1 MANEVTIDPQERFL
15 EFFKKEKYRQRIGQ
29 MAIQGK
35 ESFTVEFED
44 LFSFDQKLAEA
55 LLDKPETFL
64 EHANNAAYAQLGI
77 ENAEYAQEIDKVT
90 VRITRL
96 LGHEQLRKLGS
107 KQMGKLVMIE
117 AIVVR
122 ATPVR
127 PMVMKAMFKC
137 KRCGTMNEVEQKGQF
152 LKAPTVCAGADC
164 GKDGPFEFVQEESKF
179 IDSQDLRLQER
190 PEDLPPGQLPRT
202 LAAKII
208 GDEVVDIARPGDHV
222 AIVGIV
228 QAFAPSRPGIGKLRT
243 FILQLDANSVET
255 LGKEPETS
263 PPTPEEEEKII
274 ALSKDP
280 KVHQKL
286 INSIAPSIF
295 GYPHIKEAVLYLLC
309 GGVSRS
315 LPDMTVRGEMN
326 ALLIGDPGC
335 LVADERV
342 LLGNGKIT
350 KICNLGKE
358 HLQPINIPVKT
369 GHGANQRA
377 TATAFHIYRQQPIIE
392 IVTESGKSLKG
403 TYNQPVLKLVTD
415 GQFGS
420 VHISRQ
426 WTRLDELKIGD
437 KIAVVKGFTCQLK
450 SYVPTGFRSYEQ
462 DQKSQVTLPTKLDPS
477 LAGIFGYVIGNGDID
492 KDKITLYVNE
502 TEKDLTQALVEKIE
516 KCFGL
521 KPEVNEQK
529 TEQQKSTVFNLVI
542 CNFNVAYNLSILL
555 EKRVPQII
563 FDSPN
568 DCVSEFLKWLF
579 EADRTVFDKQTGRQ
593 AITLKMKNIEL
604 LRDVQLLLLRF
615 GIYSKISGIDTT
627 NPLLTIHQGRDI
639 VKFHQ
644 KIGFAS
650 LKKRSKLDAL
660 TKSVEQLR
668 KGHQKRYEKITKIV
682 RHSPEDV
689 YDIEVPENHSFVANG
704 IIVHNTAKSQL
715 LQYVAR
721 IAPRGLYTS
730 GRGTTAAGLTAAVVR
745 EKGGSMSL
753 EAGALV
759 LADKGIAC
767 LTEDTEIYTG
777 EDLVKIGKLWQ
788 DTSGPILKTKTGRE
802 AKNVQLPVNIYD
814 RKQRSDREGYAY
826 AIMRKRYVGEIVKI
840 SFASGLS
847 LKVTPEHLLKRP
859 TNVKNLWISA
869 DQIKVGD
876 KIRAPVSISKSLIKF
891 KIDSNEAYAI
901 GCAHENNDSESSS
914 KTIFQLRKD
923 SIGEIDKKI
932 LSTFSGNDKVSTNG
946 QMCNCELITSACSL
960 YVLENS
966 LHKTEPLSKRPSINK
981 ILMFEDKALWAFF
994 AGVFDINGN
1003 FNNDGT
1009 ETTLNLHPVKY
1020 EHELAVILYAL
1031 RRLGIYAQIQGKNST
1046 KPVIQITGTD
1056 ISRFI
1061 YGISAYSL
1069 KVRTQPQ
1076 KYTLQHKDKC
1086 SNKKGIEKV
1095 ISIERMPYDGYVYDL
1110 SVEKYHNY
1118 EAALVYVHNCIDE
1131 MDKMRPEDR
1140 VAIHE
1145 AMEQHT
1151 VSVAKGGIVATLN
1164 ARTSVLA
1171 AANPALG
1178 RYEPHRT
1185 VAENISLPVTI
1196 LSRFDVIFVLRD
1208 VPNRDADSKMSQHL
1222 LEIHQKGRSPV
1233 EAPVDAE
1240 LLRKYISYSKTIQP
1254 SLSEGALNKL
1264 REFYLAMR
1272 MASESEGS
1280 PVAITARQLDSLVR
1294 ASEARAR
1301 SALRKEVTPEDADAA
1316 ITLMKRSLEEVGI
1329 DMSSYKVDIDII
1341 MTGRPKSVRDKLQ
1354 VVLSAV
1360 IDMEKET
1367 GTVEKDSL
1375 VTMLETKHKMSRSE
1389 IERMIGQ
1396 LLREGTLYEPGEGR
1410 LKKT

>member
-1 MANEVTIDPQERFL
+1 MAKELTIDPQERFL

-77 ENAEYAQEIDKVT
+77 ENAEYAQQIDKVT
-90 VRITRL
+90 VRITKL

-152 LKAPTVCAGADC
+152 LKAPSVCTGADC

-202 LAAKII
+202 LAAKLI

-326 ALLIGDPGC
+326 ALLIGDPG
-335 LVADERV
+335 
-342 LLGNGKIT
+342 
-350 KICNLGKE
+350 
-358 HLQPINIPVKT
+358 
-369 GHGANQRA
+369 
-377 TATAFHIYRQQPIIE
+377 
-392 IVTESGKSLKG
+392 
-403 TYNQPVLKLVTD
+403 
-415 GQFGS
+415 
-420 VHISRQ
+420 
-426 WTRLDELKIGD
+426 
-437 KIAVVKGFTCQLK
+437 
-450 SYVPTGFRSYEQ
+450 
-462 DQKSQVTLPTKLDPS
+462 
-477 LAGIFGYVIGNGDID
+477 
-492 KDKITLYVNE
+492 
-502 TEKDLTQALVEKIE
+502 
-516 KCFGL
+516 
-521 KPEVNEQK
+521 
-529 TEQQKSTVFNLVI
+529 
-542 CNFNVAYNLSILL
+542 
-555 EKRVPQII
+555 
-563 FDSPN
+563 
-568 DCVSEFLKWLF
+568 
-579 EADRTVFDKQTGRQ
+579 
-593 AITLKMKNIEL
+593 
-604 LRDVQLLLLRF
+604 
-615 GIYSKISGIDTT
+615 
-627 NPLLTIHQGRDI
+627 
-639 VKFHQ
+639 
-644 KIGFAS
+644 
-650 LKKRSKLDAL
+650 
-660 TKSVEQLR
+660 
-668 KGHQKRYEKITKIV
+668 
-682 RHSPEDV
+682 
-689 YDIEVPENHSFVANG
+689 
-704 IIVHNTAKSQL
+704 TAKSQL

-759 LADKGIAC
+759 LADKGIA
-767 LTEDTEIYTG
+767 
-777 EDLVKIGKLWQ
+777 
-788 DTSGPILKTKTGRE
+788 
-802 AKNVQLPVNIYD
+802 
-814 RKQRSDREGYAY
+814 
-826 AIMRKRYVGEIVKI
+826 
-840 SFASGLS
+840 
-847 LKVTPEHLLKRP
+847 
-859 TNVKNLWISA
+859 
-869 DQIKVGD
+869 
-876 KIRAPVSISKSLIKF
+876 
-891 KIDSNEAYAI
+891 
-901 GCAHENNDSESSS
+901 
-914 KTIFQLRKD
+914 
-923 SIGEIDKKI
+923 
-932 LSTFSGNDKVSTNG
+932 
-946 QMCNCELITSACSL
+946 
-960 YVLENS
+960 
-966 LHKTEPLSKRPSINK
+966 
-981 ILMFEDKALWAFF
+981 
-994 AGVFDINGN
+994 
-1003 FNNDGT
+1003 
-1009 ETTLNLHPVKY
+1009 
-1020 EHELAVILYAL
+1020 
-1031 RRLGIYAQIQGKNST
+1031 
-1046 KPVIQITGTD
+1046 
-1056 ISRFI
+1056 
-1061 YGISAYSL
+1061 
-1069 KVRTQPQ
+1069 
-1076 KYTLQHKDKC
+1076 
-1086 SNKKGIEKV
+1086 
-1095 ISIERMPYDGYVYDL
+1095 
-1110 SVEKYHNY
+1110 
-1118 EAALVYVHNCIDE
+1118 CIDE

-1233 EAPVDAE
+1233 DAPVDPE

-1272 MASESEGS
+1272 
-1280 PVAITARQLDSLVR
+1280 TA
-1294 ASEARAR
+1294 
-1301 SALRKEVTPEDADAA
+1301 
-1316 ITLMKRSLEEVGI
+1316 
-1329 DMSSYKVDIDII
+1329 
-1341 MTGRPKSVRDKLQ
+1341 
-1354 VVLSAV
+1354 
-1360 IDMEKET
+1360 
-1367 GTVEKDSL
+1367 
-1375 VTMLETKHKMSRSE
+1375 
-1389 IERMIGQ
+1389 
-1396 LLREGTLYEPGEGR
+1396 
-1410 LKKT
+1410 